1 MTSSSWSS
9 RRERRS
15 RLRTAD
21 LGRADDDAE
30 VLGFDATAL
39 SGAGYRVIAGRGR
52 PAPCDAF
59 IENPI
64 APFALTQQ
72 IGALL
77 DA

>member
-1 MTSSSWSS
+1 
-9 RRERRS
+9 
-15 RLRTAD
+15 
-21 LGRADDDAE
+21 
-30 VLGFDATAL
+30 L